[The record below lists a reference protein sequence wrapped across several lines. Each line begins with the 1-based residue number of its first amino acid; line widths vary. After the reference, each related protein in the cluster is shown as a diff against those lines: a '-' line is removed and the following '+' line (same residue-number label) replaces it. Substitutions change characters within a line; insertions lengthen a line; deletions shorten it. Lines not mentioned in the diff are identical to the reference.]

1 MKSTLLTTGL
11 LAVGASALDKRACT
25 ATAQWPG
32 WSNIKHA
39 FVFGDS
45 YSQTGFNTSLEP
57 PSPSNPLGNP
67 SYPGWTSSNGPNW
80 VDYLTVKH
88 NASLLYTYNLASG
101 GATVDAALVKP
112 YADTVLTLKDQVQTL
127 FASAYGSG
135 RRAEQPAWGGA
146 DSVFAFWIGL
156 NDIGNSYWN
165 GPAATSALHA
175 RIVDVYRGLAAELY
189 AAGAR
194 NFVWLTVPPV
204 DRAPMLLQAESA
216 DAARALARGAVAD
229 FNGRVADMARNA
241 TAAWEGANAWVVD
254 ANAVFNR
261 ALDDVGAFEATK
273 GLKNT
278 TGYCEAYENGTGA
291 EDTLVESCTHRVN
304 EYFWLNS
311 LHPTYP
317 IHDAVAETVG
327 AALAAGPNVC

>member
-25 ATAQWPG
+25 ATAEWPG
-32 WSNIKHA
+32 WSSIKHA

-45 YSQTGFNTSLEP
+45 YSQTGFNTSLEA

-88 NASLLYTYNLASG
+88 NASLLYTYNLAFG

-127 FASAYGSG
+127 FASAYAS
-135 RRAEQPAWGGA
+135 RAEPAWGGA
-146 DSVFAFWIGL
+146 DSVFAFWIGV

-165 GPAATSALHA
+165 GAAATSALNA
-175 RIVDVYRGLAAELY
+175 RIVDVYQGLAAELY

-204 DRAPMLLQAESA
+204 DRTPMLLAENA
-216 DAARALARGAVAD
+216 DAQTLAREDIAD
-229 FNGRVADMARNA
+229 FNGRVGDMARNV
-241 TAAWEGANAWVVD
+241 TGWEGANAWVVD
-254 ANAVFNR
+254 ANAVFNG
-261 ALDDVGAFEATK
+261 ALDNVGAFEATK

-291 EDTLVESCTHRVN
+291 EDTLVESCTYRVN